1 MHQLF
6 TRVMLYW
13 INAKKLNP
21 NPTLNPHFED
31 IAIKKRLNKWIFYLM
46 EHSTLMII
54 LINTRKVISFTERRK
69 VS

>member
-31 IAIKKRLNKWIFYLM
+31 IAIKKRLNK
-46 EHSTLMII
+46 
-54 LINTRKVISFTERRK
+54 
-69 VS
+69 